1 MKQLAP
7 CKECRRHVD
16 VRSAACPFC
25 LAPRAPSEPRDVRFR
40 RVSRAGVFAGAAL
53 VASACGGKKGGDTTP
68 PPPPPAT
75 ADAGVDAAP
84 LVDAL
89 SPEPVTAPEPER
101 DRPKKPYGAPPAR
114 RRVV

>member
-25 LAPRAPSEPRDVRFR
+25 LAPRAPSDPREFSFR
-40 RVSRAGVFAGAAL
+40 RASRAGVFAGAAL

-68 PPPPPAT
+68 PPPPPT
-75 ADAGVDAAP
+75 ADAGATGETSQVDAAAAELP
-84 LVDAL
+84 PPDPREMA
-89 SPEPVTAPEPER
+89 
-101 DRPKKPYGAPPAR
+101 KPYGAPPAR